1 MTILHSNWAPNILNL
16 WKFYY
21 TGEPGKGNGYRNAFN
36 KDNNIRLIT
45 NTIVMLSGV
54 YYKGI

>member
-1 MTILHSNWAPNILNL
+1 MTILHANWAPNILNL

-21 TGEPGKGNGYRNAFN
+21 TGKQGKGNGYRDAFN
-36 KDNNIRLIT
+36 KDKNIRLIT